1 MSASGKS
8 AKDAVPRQARAAVEP
23 AHDEVV
29 EPKDLLSQLDEAK
42 KKELATPTKSRSA
55 DPQESGLSPDSPH
68 KSLLSRLAT
77 VGPEYPHP
85 DHIRQQMKEVWSAS
99 WESLGEDELKARAKK
114 YDKLDAQLAE
124 ATKRLVQERDI
135 FAAATATYGQKADER
150 GDDARE
156 LGKIVERIEKGVEKD
171 NPFKP
176 DRSSPRTRPASLQA
190 RCWTSV

>member
-1 MSASGKS
+1 MPASGKS

-55 DPQESGLSPDSPH
+55 DPQESGLSRDSPH
-68 KSLLSRLAT
+68 KNLLSRLAIA
-77 VGPEYPHP
+77 GPEYPDP

-99 WESLGEDELKARAKK
+99 WEGLDENELKARGEK

-124 ATKRLVQERDI
+124 ATKRLVRERNI

-150 GDDARE
+150 GDDA
-156 LGKIVERIEKGVEKD
+156 
-171 NPFKP
+171 
-176 DRSSPRTRPASLQA
+176 
-190 RCWTSV
+190 